1 MLKPQFGCNEKNV
14 ECHKV
19 CLFNPWPKSI
29 LTKTMKCDNS
39 DLKAVLPENRC
50 NNFRQAIVP
59 DAFWIFNLSRLS
71 WQDVKSNR
79 QDPPFSRLLKA
90 GHTNFT
96 ESAAVQIKTGWGR
109 VGLIMEIKI
118 SKISFK
124 ISESMPLEVR
134 SCVVW
139 AKHKKYTARST
150 NYKKYK
156 MQKRKLLTCCSF
168 LVSGGRWKRTRQVS

>member
-1 MLKPQFGCNEKNV
+1 MLNV
-14 ECHKV
+14 TKFV
-19 CLFNPWPKSI
+19 CLILDPNQFWPKQWNVTI
-29 LTKTMKCDNS
+29 VIF
-39 DLKAVLPENRC
+39 KAVLPENRC

-96 ESAAVQIKTGWGR
+96 ESAAVQIKM
-109 VGLIMEIKI
+109 GLGSGGSDHGNKN
-118 SKISFK
+118 KQHFLQDK
-124 ISESMPLEVR
+124 WKHA
-134 SCVVW
+134 CVVW

>member
-1 MLKPQFGCNEKNV
+1 MNFD
-14 ECHKV
+14 
-19 CLFNPWPKSI
+19 PKSI
-29 LTKTMKCDNS
+29 LTKAMKCDNS

-96 ESAAVQIKTGWGR
+96 ESAAVQIKTGLGSGWPDHGNKNKQNFLQDKWKHAT
-109 VGLIMEIKI
+109 G
-118 SKISFK
+118 SKI
-124 ISESMPLEVR
+124 
-134 SCVVW
+134 VVW